1 MRDELL
7 DYYERE
13 LTFLRRM
20 GADFAEKYPKIASR
34 LLLEPDRCEDPHVE
48 RMIESFAFLAARVHL
63 KIDDEF
69 PEITEAL
76 LNILYPHYVRPLPS
90 MSVVEFHVDPE
101 QGKLTTGL
109 KVPRGTLLYSRR
121 VDGVPCRFRAC
132 YDTTLWPLEIADAQ
146 WKTPDRFQPALKA
159 PGAVTVLRFE
169 MRCLPDVSFDKL
181 ALSSLRFYLNGESN
195 LVHALYELLLNNCTG
210 ILIRDPAR
218 PQRSIQ
224 LPASSLR
231 AVGFAEDEGALPY
244 SRRSFLGYRLLQEY
258 FTFQEKFF
266 FVELGGLDQL
276 AAAGFQGRAEVIFLI
291 SEFERADRQQM
302 LEAGVS
308 AKTLRPACAPIV
320 NLFEHTAEP
329 IAIDQL
335 RHEYPVV
342 PDVRRRHALEI
353 FSIDEVVSA
362 NPQSQEVTAY
372 EPFYSYRHAALREKK
387 QTFWHSSRRASGRAG
402 DEGTDVYLSLVDL
415 TGRPSLPGAETLTV
429 RCTCTNR
436 DLPSRLPFG
445 NEDGDFEIEG
455 MPSIRRIVALK
466 KPTPSLRPPVG
477 KSALWRLISQLSLN
491 YLSLVGEGKPALQEI
506 LRLYNFTDSV
516 HLEKQIQGIVSLESG
531 RHFARVVSENG
542 IAFARGTRVEAV
554 FDEEQF
560 VGGGVY
566 LFASVLE
573 HFLGL
578 YVSMNSFS
586 QLVART
592 EQRKEVMKEWPP
604 RAGQTILL

>member
-48 RMIESFAFLAARVHL
+48 RMVESFAFLAARVHL

-181 ALSSLRFYLNGESN
+181 ALGSLRFYLNGESN

-276 AAAGFQGRAEVIFLI
+276 AAVGFQGRAEVIFLI

-302 LEAGVS
+302 LEVGVS

-362 NPQSQEVTAY
+362 NPQTQEVTAY